1 MDEQAFSTAEVIV
14 ALQNIGI
21 SQEIIEYVVPIA
33 GYESRVE
40 GTPFTR
46 DALDKLSPS
55 WGIFQANVDSMAPGI
70 YKAMNELGVEVPGMT
85 EEQKKVLIENKALT
99 KDQKKFLYFTKD
111 QKEFVV
117 NWFKNQ
123 ADLDANALVFKY
135 ILEQKMKDKNTNDF
149 KVAIDSMYP
158 MTVSKFNNLN
168 NEDAQSL
175 KTKISDEVQSFY
187 NEPDRGIPVPSETFD
202 PTEGMEEDMTI
213 TNGTVPPTTN
223 TTVPDVKEPNQPL
236 AVAAGPTTSRFV
248 DDRPSEDATQV
259 IDTTTRSP
267 GITNQFGTPPQD
279 EIPLNIAD
287 GYKIGIEMLEKQVN
301 KQRQELGLT
310 PLAKQDVNQV
320 QRNTVR
326 QTLLDALDLLG
337 G

>member
-55 WGIFQANVDSMAPGI
+55 WGIFQANVNSMAPGI

-99 KDQKKFLYFTKD
+99 EDQKKFLNFTKD

-135 ILEQKMKDKNTNDF
+135 MLEQKMKDKNTNDF
-149 KVAIDSMYP
+149 KVAVDSMYP

-213 TNGTVPPTTN
+213 TNGTVPDVEQPSQPKRNLQYQSQVPQQAPTF
-223 TTVPDVKEPNQPL
+223 EQ
-236 AVAAGPTTSRFV
+236 A
-248 DDRPSEDATQV
+248 QY
-259 IDTTTRSP
+259 DTRINRLKSSL
-267 GITNQFGTPPQD
+267 PQD

>member
-55 WGIFQANVDSMAPGI
+55 WGIFQANVNSMAPGI

-99 KDQKKFLYFTKD
+99 EDQKKFLNFTKD

-135 ILEQKMKDKNTNDF
+135 MLEQKMKDKNTNDF
-149 KVAIDSMYP
+149 KVAVDSMYP

-213 TNGTVPPTTN
+213 TNGTVPPI
-223 TTVPDVKEPNQPL
+223 
-236 AVAAGPTTSRFV
+236 
-248 DDRPSEDATQV
+248 

-267 GITNQFGTPPQD
+267 GITNRFGTPPQD